1 MSNELRAAL
10 ATAVV
15 TFLTLFAASAV
26 GFVGQLQ
33 EWADTGGEF
42 PDVSVLGRAAVS
54 AALAALAGLVNY
66 AYRWLQA
73 RGALPGSGPVYPSV
87 KT

>member
-1 MSNELRAAL
+1 MSNELRAA
-10 ATAVV
+10 ATTALV

-33 EWADTGGEF
+33 EWADAGGQF
-42 PDVSVLGRAAVS
+42 PDVSVLGRAAIS

-66 AYRWLQA
+66 AYRWLQSQ
-73 RGALPGSGPVYPSV
+73 GAIPGKGPTYP
-87 KT
+87 T

>member
-1 MSNELRAAL
+1 MSNELRAAVT
-10 ATAVV
+10 TAVI
-15 TFLTLFAASAV
+15 TFLTLFTTAAV

-33 EWADTGGEF
+33 EWASTGGEF

-73 RGALPGSGPVYPSV
+73 KQVLPGSGPTYPPPS
-87 KT
+87 